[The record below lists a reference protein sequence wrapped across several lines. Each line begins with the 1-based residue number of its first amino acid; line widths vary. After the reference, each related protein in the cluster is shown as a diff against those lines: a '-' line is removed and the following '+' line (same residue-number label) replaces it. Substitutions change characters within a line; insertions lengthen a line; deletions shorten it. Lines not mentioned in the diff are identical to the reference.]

1 MVDFKLNLDQSLKLA
16 LSMEM
21 KLSIDILKMSLK
33 ELKDYLRD
41 ESIKNPNIEIIY
53 SKPLISKNDDY
64 ENYIENISEKD
75 ESLIDYLEEQVSYL
89 DLEKKTKEILEYLI
103 NNLDEK
109 GYLIGNLEELRK
121 DGNFKLIPFKKALG
135 ILKTLEPLGV
145 GAENLVDCL
154 KIQLNHKDILTPT
167 LELIL
172 EKNLE
177 DIAKNDFKKIA
188 LERDITIEKVINYVE
203 IIKQLN
209 PKPARGFYV
218 NKKTSYI
225 IPDLIAE
232 ILENNI
238 IVSLNE
244 EDIPKIKLKNDEG
257 SKNEFALLL
266 AIERGIKKRQET
278 LLKVGNY
285 VLNYQKEY
293 IIFNKPLKTL
303 KVKDI
308 AYELNL
314 HESTISRALKDKYIK
329 INGKVESLRNYIIL
343 DDKAN
348 IIKDEIIEII
358 KNENKNLPLSDEKI
372 LEKLLL
378 KNFNLQRRT
387 VGKYREELGIPSSRK
402 RKK

>member
-1 MVDFKLNLDQSLKLA
+1 MDFKLTLDQNLKLA

-21 KLSIDILKMSLK
+21 KLSIDILKMNLK
-33 ELKDYLRD
+33 ELKEYLID
-41 ESIKNPNIEIIY
+41 ESIKNPNIELVY
-53 SKPLISKNDDY
+53 SKPLVSKNDDY
-64 ENYIENISEKD
+64 ENYIENIGEKD
-75 ESLIDYLEEQVSYL
+75 DSLIDYLEEQIAYL

-103 NNLDEK
+103 NNLDER
-109 GYLIGNLEELRK
+109 GYLSGEAEALRK
-121 DGNFKLIPFKKALG
+121 DGGFKLISFKKALD
-135 ILKTLEPLGV
+135 ILKTLEPIGV
-145 GAENLVDCL
+145 GAESLIDCL
-154 KIQLNHKDILTPT
+154 KIQLNHKGILTHT
-167 LELIL
+167 LEEIL
-172 EKNLE
+172 EENLE
-177 DIAKNDFKKIA
+177 DIAKDNLEKIA
-188 LERDITIEKVINYVE
+188 LERNISLDKVVSYIEV
-203 IIKQLN
+203 IKQLN

-218 NKKTSYI
+218 NKKIRYI

-244 EDIPKIKLKNDEG
+244 EDIPKVKLKNDKG
-257 SKNEFALLL
+257 SKDEFALLL

-278 LLKVGNY
+278 LLKVGDY

-308 AYELNL
+308 AYKLNL

-329 INGKVESLRNYIIL
+329 INGKIESLRKYIIL
-343 DDKAN
+343 DDKTN
-348 IIKDEIIEII
+348 RIKDEIVEII
-358 KNENKNLPLSDEKI
+358 KNENKTSPFSDEKI

>member
-1 MVDFKLNLDQSLKLA
+1 MDFKLTLDQNLKLA

-21 KLSIDILKMSLK
+21 KLSIDILKMNLK
-33 ELKDYLRD
+33 ELKEYLID
-41 ESIKNPNIEIIY
+41 ESIKNPNIELVY
-53 SKPLISKNDDY
+53 SKPLVSKNDDY
-64 ENYIENISEKD
+64 ENYIENIGEKD
-75 ESLIDYLEEQVSYL
+75 DSLIDYLEEQIAYL

-103 NNLDEK
+103 NNLDER
-109 GYLIGNLEELRK
+109 GYLSGEAEELRK
-121 DGNFKLIPFKKALG
+121 DGGFKLISFKKALD
-135 ILKTLEPLGV
+135 ILKTLEPIGV
-145 GAENLVDCL
+145 GAESLIDCL
-154 KIQLNHKDILTPT
+154 KIQLNHKGILTHT
-167 LELIL
+167 LEEIL
-172 EKNLE
+172 EENLE
-177 DIAKNDFKKIA
+177 DIAKDNLEKIA
-188 LERDITIEKVINYVE
+188 LERNISLDKVVSYIEV
-203 IIKQLN
+203 IKQLN

-218 NKKTSYI
+218 NKKIRYI

-244 EDIPKIKLKNDEG
+244 EDIPKVKLKNDKG
-257 SKNEFALLL
+257 SKDEFALLL

-278 LLKVGNY
+278 LLKVGDY

-308 AYELNL
+308 AYKLNL

-329 INGKVESLRNYIIL
+329 INGKIESLRKYIIL
-343 DDKAN
+343 DDKTN
-348 IIKDEIIEII
+348 RIKDEIVEII
-358 KNENKNLPLSDEKI
+358 KNENKTSPFSDEKI